1 MTLVLLVAGFVLLLG
16 GAEMLVRGASHL
28 AIAVGISPLVV
39 GLTVVSLGTSSP
51 EISVSVVSALSGQG
65 DIAIGNVVGSNIFNI
80 LFALGLAAL
89 AIPLAVD
96 QRVVRRE
103 LPIMI
108 GSGLLMFALTLD
120 GILSRLDGALLF
132 AGLIAFLVYLVRG
145 ERKDRK
151 EKVPEPTSDQQ
162 RSATRRRLGL
172 DIALVV
178 VGLALLTLGS
188 RWLVDGATQ
197 LARTF
202 GVSELIIGLTIIAA
216 GTGLPEVATSVVA
229 AFRGERDI
237 AVGNAVGSNIFNIF
251 AVLGITGL
259 VTPGGVP
266 IASAVRSFDLPVM
279 LAVSVLAL
287 PIFFSGFRIARLE
300 GLLFLGL
307 YAAYVSYLV
316 LDSRG
321 HDALPAFSSMMI
333 YGLLPA
339 AVLIVAITTVHSV
352 LENRRSKGKVAS
364 LDQPP

>member
-1 MTLVLLVAGFVLLLG
+1 MILVLLIAGFTLLLG

-28 AIAVGISPLVV
+28 AITFGISPLVV

-80 LFALGLAAL
+80 LFALGLAAVVV
-89 AIPLAVD
+89 PLVVD

-108 GSGLLMFALTLD
+108 GSGVLMLALTLD
-120 GILSRLDGALLF
+120 GILGRLDGALLF
-132 AGLIAFLVYLVRG
+132 VGMAVFLGYLVRG
-145 ERKDRK
+145 ERKERK
-151 EKVPEPTSDQQ
+151 EVVAEPVTNEQ
-162 RSATRRRLGL
+162 RAASRRR
-172 DIALVV
+172 IAIDGVLVV
-178 VGLALLTLGS
+178 AGLGLLTLGS

-197 LARTF
+197 LARAF
-202 GVSELIIGLTIIAA
+202 AVSELIIGLTIIAA

-237 AVGNAVGSNIFNIF
+237 AVGNAVGSNIFNIL

-266 IASAVRSFDLPVM
+266 IAPAVSNFDLPVM
-279 LAVSVLAL
+279 LAVSLLAV

-307 YAAYVSYLV
+307 YIAYVVYLV

-321 HDALPAFSSMMI
+321 HDALPAFSGVML
-333 YGLLPA
+333 YGVLPA
-339 AVLIVAITTVHSV
+339 AAIIVAITTAHSV
-352 LENRRSKGKVAS
+352 LENRRSKHKAPSVS
-364 LDQPP
+364 QPP

>member
-1 MTLVLLVAGFVLLLG
+1 MVLVLLVAGFVLLLA

-28 AIAVGISPLVV
+28 AISFGISPLVV

-80 LFALGLAAL
+80 LFALGLAAVVV
-89 AIPLAVD
+89 PLVVD

-108 GSGLLMFALTLD
+108 GAGVLMLALTLD
-120 GILSRLDGALLF
+120 GTLGRLDGAVLF
-132 AGLIAFLVYLVRG
+132 LGLAVFLAYLIRG
-145 ERKDRK
+145 ERKERK
-151 EKVPEPTSDQQ
+151 EVAAESVTDEQ
-162 RSATRRRLGL
+162 RSASRRRMAI
-172 DIALVV
+172 DVVLVV
-178 VGLALLTLGS
+178 AGLALLTLGS

-197 LARTF
+197 LARAF
-202 GVSELIIGLTIIAA
+202 AVSELIIGLTIIAA

-237 AVGNAVGSNIFNIF
+237 AVGNAVGSNIFNIL

-259 VTPGGVP
+259 VTPKGVP
-266 IASAVRSFDLPVM
+266 IAPAVANFDLPVM
-279 LAVSVLAL
+279 LAISLLAV
-287 PIFFSGFRIARLE
+287 PVFFSGFRIARLE

-307 YAAYVSYLV
+307 YTAYVAYLV

-321 HDALPAFSSMMI
+321 HDALPAFSGVML
-333 YGLLPA
+333 YGVLPA
-339 AVLIVAITTVHSV
+339 AAIVVAITTAHSV
-352 LENRRSKGKVAS
+352 LENRRSKRKAVS
-364 LDQPP
+364 VSQPP